1 MHSIIKGT
9 FKPHK
14 YSSLQQYIKSQ
25 VSTQVRTQ
33 VSTQV
38 ERFHTQI
45 CREVEE
51 ERMKH
56 NEELEMLK
64 SLYQEKMRKL
74 RMDSK
79 FEEVK
84 QSIRTSTLSKPSIL
98 KATAKNSK
106 KREARNYS
114 SFRKSKVSFAE
125 SEMSPNV
132 SLDTSDIA
140 RIRSSIPYAINNRI
154 TPKVK
159 RTLAHS
165 PSPYSRMKRVK
176 TSKNL
181 TKLFD
186 RLSSP
191 TPKLYGQWTKEM
203 ISSTHLS
210 PPLNSKFEPFFK
222 KSPQISKSKGS
233 SVLKK
238 RKRQNFMDRLNK
250 HFSENK
256 AVLPFGNRSLL

>member
-1 MHSIIKGT
+1 MQSITKGI

-14 YSSLQQYIKSQ
+14 YSSFQQYITDQ
-25 VSTQVRTQ
+25 VNTQ
-33 VSTQV
+33 VSTGIKK
-38 ERFHTQI
+38 FHTQM
-45 CREVEE
+45 CREVDE
-51 ERMKH
+51 ERRKH
-56 NEELEMLK
+56 SDEIEMMK
-64 SLYQEKMRKL
+64 SLYEEKMRKL

-79 FEEVK
+79 YEDVK
-84 QSIRTSTLSKPSIL
+84 QSIRTNTISKSSIQ
-98 KATAKNSK
+98 KATAEDSK
-106 KREARNYS
+106 RRQARNYS
-114 SFRKSKVSFAE
+114 SFQKSKVSFAE
-125 SEMSPNV
+125 SAISPNV

-140 RIRSSIPYAINNRI
+140 RIRSSIPYTINNRI

-181 TKLFD
+181 SKLFD

-210 PPLNSKFEPFFK
+210 PPLISKFEPFFK

-238 RKRQNFMDRLNK
+238 RKRQNFMDKLNK

-256 AVLPFGNRSLL
+256 VVLPFGHRSFL